1 MEVKIEVKSRLS
13 SINQFSQMISDSI
26 LLMFL
31 LIICIFDMNLS
42 IFVIMSEFM
51 LKNFAAYLVLSRI
64 SEVQTVWPFIALLLR
79 FILLISSSII
89 ILIFFFC
96 MYLQLASFTG
106 ISRDFFAHIH
116 LLDPYRILF
125 PTPID
130 FILANQIEHFLI
142 RLQGKRFCFHN
153 FLQFVYC
160 WIQLPLY
167 FKQMIV

>member
-64 SEVQTVWPFIALLLR
+64 SEVQAVWPFIALLLR

-89 ILIFFFC
+89 ILIFFSC

-116 LLDPYRILF
+116 LLDTYKILL
-125 PTPID
+125 PTPIN
-130 FILANQIEHFLI
+130 FILANQIEYFLI
-142 RLQGKRFCFHN
+142 PLQGKRFCFHN
-153 FLQFVYC
+153 SLQFVYC
-160 WIQLPLY
+160 WILLPLC